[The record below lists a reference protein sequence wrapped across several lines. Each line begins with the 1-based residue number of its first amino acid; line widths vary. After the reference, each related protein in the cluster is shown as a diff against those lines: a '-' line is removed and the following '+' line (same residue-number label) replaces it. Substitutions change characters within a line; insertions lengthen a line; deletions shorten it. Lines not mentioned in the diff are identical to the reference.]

1 METENGGEIEGLEG
15 KSCAAF
21 RFEAIDHVNSLSCQ
35 YIELAGR
42 LKEIDGGDSLAFH
55 LTENTPH
62 DRNGLVLDRAASA
75 YYMLSRLSSQP
86 QELDIV
92 WGLVRQEDNQ
102 AKLHE
107 YLNEVLPSRYDDM
120 GMFYKRS
127 GHIAQVFGEYYGW
140 VALFD
145 SLYSG
150 QPPLTEEMA
159 EFTMIN
165 TMAAHDIAVVSANG
179 QLVTTP
185 EINRCIWRAKRSKFS
200 S

>member
-15 KSCAAF
+15 KSCAGF
-21 RFEAIDHVNSLSCQ
+21 RFEAVDHLASLSCQ

-75 YYMLSRLSSQP
+75 YYMLSRSVSKP
-86 QELDIV
+86 RMLDII
-92 WGLVRQEDNQ
+92 WGLTNQDDQ
-102 AKLHE
+102 AKLHH
-107 YLNEVLPSRYDDM
+107 YLNDVLPGRYDDM
-120 GMFYKRS
+120 AKFDKRS
-127 GHIAQVFGEYYGW
+127 GHIAKALGEHYGW

-145 SLYSG
+145 SLYD
-150 QPPLTEEMA
+150 QLPLTENMA

-165 TMAAHDIAVVSANG
+165 TMAVHDIVAVSGNG
-179 QLVTTP
+179 RLVTTS
-185 EINRCIWRAKRSKFS
+185 EIERCFWRAKRSRFNR
-200 S
+200 